1 MIGLPI
7 FRRYLLFFIACV
19 TLAGG
24 FARLPNIGVTSLKAA
39 TLIELQGYLLNH
51 KADLDLFGL
60 RGPFAVTIQKEF
72 EIRLSIT
79 ERINTDLF
87 LSAHTEKAPLVIIL
101 HGFDSSKEDHTYQA
115 MHLASWGM
123 HSLSLQLPNKGPWV
137 SNGKTL
143 AKFVQFIYRWP
154 KIFDNHVDV
163 KK

>member
-1 MIGLPI
+1 LTVDGLTTLWAIHGLLHSRLTLLDSPGHAKDFPDKSSATTMIGLPI

-87 LSAHTEKAPLVIIL
+87 LFCA
-101 HGFDSSKEDHTYQA
+101 
-115 MHLASWGM
+115 
-123 HSLSLQLPNKGPWV
+123 
-137 SNGKTL
+137 
-143 AKFVQFIYRWP
+143 YRKSPPGYYPAW
-154 KIFDNHVDV
+154 I
-163 KK
+163 